1 MGMAMERAY
10 IDWLNQCEAVV
21 RDMDWSDADE

>member
-10 IDWLNQCEAVV
+10 IDWLDQCEVVV
-21 RDMDWSDADE
+21 RDMDEDADE